1 MSASDTLSLPRIGLA
16 VLDRLAT
23 IRPDGRLLMVSSAR
37 AGEGRSF
44 VAMALARQFEALG
57 FGQVLLVQT
66 QLSTRPKGAPDGG
79 FAGLLATGELADG
92 AVKGSDRPNL
102 SILPAGQGG
111 ADAEQLLFQPGP
123 VGRALQRLR
132 QSWDLVVIDAPPL
145 AACGSLAQQADATL
159 LVVDAQRTSGRVV
172 QEAIE
177 TARLPRA
184 AVAGV
189 LINRQPGY
197 LARWFG
203 G

>member
-1 MSASDTLSLPRIGLA
+1 MPANDNLSLPRIGLA

-23 IRPDGRLLMVSSAR
+23 IRPDGRVLMVSSAR

-57 FGQVLLVQT
+57 FGHVLLVET
-66 QLSTRPKGAPDGG
+66 RLMPRPKGVPEGG
-79 FAGLLATGELADG
+79 FAGLLATGELPEG
-92 AVKGSDRPNL
+92 ALRGSDRPNL
-102 SILPAGQGG
+102 SILPPGQGG
-111 ADAEQLLFQPGP
+111 ADGEQLLFHPGP

-145 AACGSLAQQADATL
+145 GACGALVQQTDATL

-172 QEAIE
+172 EEAIE
-177 TARLPRA
+177 AARLPRES
-184 AVAGV
+184 VAGV

>member
-57 FGQVLLVQT
+57 FGRVLLVET
-66 QLSTRPKGAPDGG
+66 RVSARPKGAPEGG
-79 FAGLLATGELADG
+79 FVGLLASGELADG
-92 AVKGSDRPNL
+92 AVRGSDRPNL

-123 VGRALQRLR
+123 VGRALQHLR
-132 QSWDLVVIDAPPL
+132 ESWDLVVIDAPPL
-145 AACGSLAQQADATL
+145 AACGSLAHQSDATL

-172 QEAIE
+172 QEAIDA
-177 TARLPRA
+177 ARLPRE